1 MKHRRHRF
9 LALILIICLLMTT
22 GCGTFQTPIS
32 DGVNES
38 SVCLVR
44 EDWADDVK
52 SSLNELMATYGKA
65 GTAPADS
72 PYAVFDFDNTSSIF
86 DVEEQLA
93 VYQLQVMAFAL
104 QPDELRKVLLSG
116 VTDVDRDLTDF
127 GYGGSSLNDWVDDI
141 EYAYGALWDEY
152 GPFTA
157 KGVDAD
163 KLAEMQADP
172 FWKEFSTKMRA
183 LYSLVYDAQSASIAY
198 PWVTYWFTGMTEE
211 EVYELSKEAFAAYM
225 DVDTSV
231 VTWTSPK
238 SIQSRTGVVQYE
250 WTSGIQ
256 VTENI
261 RELWHALDTNGIDV
275 WVCSASCT
283 GAIRAA
289 IDIFGLHD
297 DCTGILA
304 MTNKKDINGRYLA
317 EYDAESGFGFYA
329 NKDGS
334 WTRMERPTK
343 AQTQG
348 VGKVTAIEN
357 AISPEYNN
365 KGPIAGFMDSTG
377 DFNFCTE
384 FETLRLVVCFNRA
397 NRKVTDGGGLIAEL
411 AVYQKETLGYDLKKA
426 NDAGDTFYVL
436 QGRDENGRRTLRS
449 SNKTILFGSEEET
462 LFKNADNDAQLQKM
476 IDDRMTTED
485 ILDYWSL
492 KSIAGE
498 NSFEFDSGFLTEY
511 AGYHSHP

>member
-9 LALILIICLLMTT
+9 LALILIICLLITT
-22 GCGTFQTPIS
+22 GCGAFQPPIS
-32 DGVNES
+32 DGASES

-52 SSLNELMATYGKA
+52 SSLNELIATYGKD

-127 GYGGSSLNDWVDDI
+127 GFGSGSLNDWVDDI
-141 EYAYGALWDEY
+141 DYAYGALWEKY

-275 WVCSASCT
+275 WVMSIS
-283 GAIRAA
+283 
-289 IDIFGLHD
+289 
-297 DCTGILA
+297 LA
-304 MTNKKDINGRYLA
+304 D
-317 EYDAESGFGFYA
+317 
-329 NKDGS
+329 
-334 WTRMERPTK
+334 
-343 AQTQG
+343 
-348 VGKVTAIEN
+348 
-357 AISPEYNN
+357 
-365 KGPIAGFMDSTG
+365 
-377 DFNFCTE
+377 
-384 FETLRLVVCFNRA
+384 
-397 NRKVTDGGGLIAEL
+397 LI
-411 AVYQKETLGYDLKKA
+411 Q
-426 NDAGDTFYVL
+426 
-436 QGRDENGRRTLRS
+436 
-449 SNKTILFGSEEET
+449 
-462 LFKNADNDAQLQKM
+462 
-476 IDDRMTTED
+476 
-485 ILDYWSL
+485 
-492 KSIAGE
+492 
-498 NSFEFDSGFLTEY
+498 
-511 AGYHSHP
+511 